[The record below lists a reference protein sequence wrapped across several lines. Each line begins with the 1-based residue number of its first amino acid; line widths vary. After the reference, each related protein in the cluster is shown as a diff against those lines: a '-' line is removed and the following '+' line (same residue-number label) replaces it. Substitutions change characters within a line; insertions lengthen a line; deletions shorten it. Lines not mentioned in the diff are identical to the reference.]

1 MPLQAGTWSI
11 NANGSLGQLVV
22 TSADA
27 AGNFAGTLTLNG
39 VSSPASGF
47 WDEISQKLMFVETI
61 TSAGVLLK
69 PSRAYT
75 GFLFRD
81 QFRMPGLTGSVVF
94 TLAGSFEIFQDTGGT
109 ADRPVFGWYAQIS
122 AT

>member
-1 MPLQAGTWSI
+1 M
-11 NANGSLGQLVV
+11 
-22 TSADA
+22 DA
-27 AGNFAGTLTLNG
+27 AGNFVGTLTFNG

-47 WDEISQKLMFVETI
+47 WDEISQKLMFVEKI
-61 TSAGVLLK
+61 SGAGILQQ

-75 GFLFRD
+75 GFLFGD
-81 QFRMPGLTGSVVF
+81 QFRMPGLSGSVVF